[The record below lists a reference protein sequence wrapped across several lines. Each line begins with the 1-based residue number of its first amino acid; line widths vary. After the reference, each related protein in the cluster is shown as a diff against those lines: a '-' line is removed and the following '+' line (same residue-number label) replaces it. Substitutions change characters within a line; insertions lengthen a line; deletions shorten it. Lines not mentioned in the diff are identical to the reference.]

1 MNEKRDDVKKTGI
14 NDIASY
20 LDISRNTVS
29 KVMNGRGKVSNIV
42 REKVIKAAIELKYEK
57 LPKHL
62 LSEYEETYQHE
73 KVSNE
78 SSKNILVL
86 ATSPDFSTFW
96 GNIINGITK
105 ELAGEGFTCLY
116 NFLTFEQEKEFELSQ
131 IITDGD
137 IAGIIVMNVYNKEAV
152 EKLARTG
159 IPTVYFDIPLGID
172 IMDIKTDVV
181 VIEGRRS
188 TLKITEQ
195 LINQGDKILGFI
207 GDTSYCKSIEER
219 WRGFVR
225 AHNQAGIPIH
235 SQYCFV
241 SKKQGHFYFDREVEA
256 TIEGLLQDKQ
266 PLPQAFVCANDAI
279 AYKVIKQLQKY
290 GYSVPEDI
298 RISGFD
304 DVIKESEDKYL
315 TSVYINVH
323 NVGRRLAEQIIWRIN
338 NKEREYEVIK
348 IYGEIR
354 FRESTRR

>member
-1 MNEKRDDVKKTGI
+1 MKRGDDMKKTGI

-20 LDISRNTVS
+20 LNISRNTVS
-29 KVMNGRGKVSNIV
+29 KVMNGRGKVSDSI
-42 REKVIKAAIELKYEK
+42 RKEVIKTAIELGYEK

-62 LSEYEETYQHE
+62 FTEYKVLNQCEKAPSEP
-73 KVSNE
+73 
-78 SSKNILVL
+78 SKNILVL

-105 ELAGEGFTCLY
+105 ELAERGFTCLY
-116 NFLTFEQEKEFELSQ
+116 NFLTFEQEREFELPQ
-131 IITDGD
+131 IITEGD
-137 IAGIIVMNVYNKEAV
+137 VAGIIVMNVYNKQAV
-152 EKLARTG
+152 EKITQAG
-159 IPTVYFDIPLGID
+159 IPTVYFDIPLGVD

-207 GDTSYCKSIEER
+207 GDASYCKSIEER

-225 AHNQAGIPIH
+225 AHNQAGLLVR
-235 SQYCFV
+235 SEYCFV
-241 SKKQGHFYFDREVEA
+241 SKKQGHFYFDKEVEG

-266 PLPQAFVCANDAI
+266 PLPQAFVCANDVI
-279 AYKVIKQLQKY
+279 AYKVIKQLEKH
-290 GYSVPEDI
+290 GYRVPEDI

-304 DVIKESEDKYL
+304 DVIKESEDTYL

-323 NVGRRLAEQIIWRIN
+323 NVGRRLAEQILWRIH
-338 NKEREYEVIK
+338 NKEREYEIIK

-354 FRESTRR
+354 FRQSTKR